1 MSLALITLDQIL
13 IILIII
19 VIGVVCYKIKLI
31 DPETNNKLTNILLM
45 LVNPLVV
52 FISYQREFSMK
63 LLNGLLISSL
73 LAVFTHFFSIF
84 ITSFIFKEKKSLK
97 MVEDEEQ
104 ARNQKEVFNHTVER
118 FSVIYTN
125 CSFMGIPLVNG
136 IFGSEGVFYVT
147 AYITVWNIFLWTHGV
162 MLMDREARKEE
173 LNLMEVIK
181 KLASPTILAIIIG
194 IFFFLFNIRIP
205 SVLFKS
211 LEYIGDLNTPFA
223 MLIAGVT
230 IGQANII
237 NALKKPRMYLLVFV
251 RLILIPLVLLL
262 IYSRIPIDEIVVI
275 TSVIMAACPTA
286 AMSIL
291 FSIRYNRNSIYAA
304 EIFGITTVLSSITIP
319 FIILI
324 AGLL

>member
-1 MSLALITLDQIL
+1 MSLALITLEQIL

-19 VIGVVCYKIKLI
+19 VIGVICYKVKLI

-52 FISYQREFSMK
+52 FISYQRDFSMK

-84 ITSFIFKEKKSLK
+84 ITGW
-97 MVEDEEQ
+97 
-104 ARNQKEVFNHTVER
+104 NQKEVFDHTVER

-162 MLMDREARKEE
+162 MLMDRDARKEE
-173 LNLMEVIK
+173 LNLVEIIK

-194 IFFFLFNIRIP
+194 VFFFLFNIRIP

-237 NALKKPRMYLLVFV
+237 NAFKKPRIYLLVLV
-251 RLILIPLVLLL
+251 RLLLIPLVLLL
-262 IYSRIPIDEIVVI
+262 IYSRLPIDEIVVI

-324 AGLL
+324 AGML